1 MTSISDEQFI
11 DIRPYNDDEVAG
23 VLARLK
29 SDRALAD
36 NLAKLRLPRLKVA
49 APWVA
54 RWLITQWVRWKLRGV
69 ETVAKFQQLVEPQL
83 QRQIAA
89 TADFSSSGLE
99 NLSANESYLF
109 ISNHR
114 DIAMD
119 PAFTNYALF
128 SSGHRTCSVAIGDN
142 LLRESWIADL
152 MRINKSFIVKRNIK
166 APKELFAASRQLAKF
181 IRYTIS
187 ENQGPVWIAQR
198 EGRAKN
204 GCDATEPAV
213 IKMLSL
219 SQDRK
224 LESIE
229 DALASLNIVPLAIS
243 YELDPCDGAKAAEL
257 AGGADY
263 TKADDEDVQSIGL
276 GIAGQKGRVHLEFG
290 APLMGEQLD
299 VATVVAAIDKHVA
312 RGYRLFETN
321 LWAWQRLEDTASQPP
336 VAVYPGTVS
345 RAAFDARIDALPE
358 THRMLALEMYANPL
372 RVALKSACGSQ

>member
-1 MTSISDEQFI
+1 MTSISDEEFI

-49 APWVA
+49 APWIA

-152 MRINKSFIVKRNIK
+152 MRINKSFIVKRNIN
-166 APKELFAASRQLAKF
+166 APKELFAASLQLAKF

-243 YELDPCDGAKAAEL
+243 YELDHCDGAKAAEL

-336 VAVYPGTVS
+336 VAVYPVTVS

-372 RVALKSACGSQ
+372 RVALKSACWSQ